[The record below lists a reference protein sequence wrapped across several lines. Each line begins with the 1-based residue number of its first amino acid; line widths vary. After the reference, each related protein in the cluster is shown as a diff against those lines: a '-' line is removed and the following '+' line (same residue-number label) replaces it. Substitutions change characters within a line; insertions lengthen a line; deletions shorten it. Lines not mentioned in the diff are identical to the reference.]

1 MGKNKRGK
9 EKKEIT
15 DGENVVHSLDR
26 MDLDAQY
33 GKNTYGSQEDGMN
46 KTEMAMKL
54 AKKTGLSQG
63 KAAEILDVIF
73 SAQPRKG
80 IIATALDAGEKVTIP
95 GFGTFATK
103 QRGERQG
110 RNPATG
116 ATITIPKKKY
126 VTFKPGKTLK
136 ERVEV

>member
-1 MGKNKRGK
+1 
-9 EKKEIT
+9 
-15 DGENVVHSLDR
+15 
-26 MDLDAQY
+26 
-33 GKNTYGSQEDGMN
+33 MN

-63 KAAEILDVIF
+63 KAAEVLETLF
-73 SAQPRKG
+73 SAQPTKG

-103 QRGERQG
+103 QRGARQG

-116 ATITIPKKKY
+116 QTITIPKKNY
-126 VTFKPGKTLK
+126 VHFKPGKTLR
-136 ERVEV
+136 ERVEK

>member
-1 MGKNKRGK
+1 
-9 EKKEIT
+9 
-15 DGENVVHSLDR
+15 
-26 MDLDAQY
+26 
-33 GKNTYGSQEDGMN
+33 MN
-46 KTEMAMKL
+46 KTEMALKL

-63 KAAEILDVIF
+63 KAAEIVDVMF

-103 QRGERQG
+103 SRGERQG

-116 ATITIPKKKY
+116 ETITIKAKKY
-126 VTFKPGKTLK
+126 VSFKPGKTLR
-136 ERVEV
+136 ERVEL

>member
-1 MGKNKRGK
+1 
-9 EKKEIT
+9 
-15 DGENVVHSLDR
+15 
-26 MDLDAQY
+26 
-33 GKNTYGSQEDGMN
+33 MN

-63 KAAEILDVIF
+63 KSAEILDALF

-80 IIATALDAGEKVTIP
+80 VIATALDAGEKVTIP

-103 QRGERQG
+103 SRGARKG

-116 ATITIPKKKY
+116 ATITIPAKKY
-126 VTFKPGKTLK
+126 VHFKPGKTLR
-136 ERVEV
+136 ERVEK

>member
-1 MGKNKRGK
+1 
-9 EKKEIT
+9 
-15 DGENVVHSLDR
+15 
-26 MDLDAQY
+26 
-33 GKNTYGSQEDGMN
+33 MN

-63 KAAEILDVIF
+63 KAADVLEALF

-103 QRGERQG
+103 QRGARQG

-116 ATITIPKKKY
+116 QTITIPKKNY
-126 VTFKPGKTLK
+126 VHFKTGKTLR
-136 ERVEV
+136 ERVEK

>member
-1 MGKNKRGK
+1 M
-9 EKKEIT
+9 I
-15 DGENVVHSLDR
+15 
-26 MDLDAQY
+26 
-33 GKNTYGSQEDGMN
+33 
-46 KTEMAMKL
+46 KTEMALKL
-54 AKKTGLSQG
+54 AKKTDLSQG
-63 KAAEILDVIF
+63 KAADIVDVMF

-116 ATITIPKKKY
+116 ETITIKAKKY
-126 VTFKPGKTLK
+126 VHFKPGKTLR
-136 ERVEV
+136 ERVES